1 LFFVGACKP
10 FKEAFMACLKAN
22 KNDNGAC
29 RLESKAYLECR
40 MEKYVRFH
48 SMGNIKH
55 VLVGKDVDTFM
66 GALPAAS

>member
-1 LFFVGACKP
+1 
-10 FKEAFMACLKAN
+10 MACLKAN

-48 SMGNIKH
+48 SMCNIRH
-55 VLVGKDVDTFM
+55 VRVVQDVDTFL